1 MDEIFRQKVKMIM
14 NKNDKS
20 TTVSVK
26 SWAVLLLVVGI
37 TLGAGYTVVKA
48 ASVAISTIATLL
60 NPTKPVAQNVDFPP
74 SEEPPPPDEN
84 FTGELKPRTV
94 DLTSIGHDPFILL
107 YGPIMQ
113 NGNEIARLITETA
126 KKGSPIYL
134 LIDSPGGSVI
144 TGASVVSAIE
154 AAQVPV
160 YTVCLQLCASM
171 AAIIHQYGSQR
182 LMVDRSFLMFHNAR
196 GGFEGSFPQILSQFN
211 TINRFV
217 TKMLVYIAKRSNQQP
232 KAFLDKLASEV
243 WIDAEDSLAG
253 HYSDET
259 VEVLYDEASAVNPP
273 TFLDIQERT
282 KFKQSFD
289 IINAQ

>member
-211 TINRFV
+211 TINRFEIGRAHV
-217 TKMLVYIAKRSNQQP
+217 
-232 KAFLDKLASEV
+232 
-243 WIDAEDSLAG
+243 
-253 HYSDET
+253 
-259 VEVLYDEASAVNPP
+259 
-273 TFLDIQERT
+273 
-282 KFKQSFD
+282 
-289 IINAQ
+289 